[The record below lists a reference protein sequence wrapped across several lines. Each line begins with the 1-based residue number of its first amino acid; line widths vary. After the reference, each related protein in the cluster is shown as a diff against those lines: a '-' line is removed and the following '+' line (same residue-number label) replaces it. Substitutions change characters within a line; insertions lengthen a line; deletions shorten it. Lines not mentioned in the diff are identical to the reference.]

1 MPRTLQPL
9 PPQGRPHPESEQVLS
24 QGISQQLSQRNA
36 NTARALATTMRAAV
50 SSRPLLERAVARMPA
65 ASRINT
71 REPWQTRLNRRG
83 EGLALGIQNSRD
95 AWGGERGAEPHP
107 TTPSLPPLH
116 PIPHHLHHPPSL
128 PPKPRRPPVPFS
140 GPSCGPRSSFT
151 ASALL
156 YARSSHGQ
164 QPNDH
169 AAPLSHDAHP
179 AARRPG
185 PLPAYNCSPRSHAL
199 PPQQRHVSSCVPPL

>member
-95 AWGGERGAEPHP
+95 AWGGEQSHNQPPME
-107 TTPSLPPLH
+107 TTTKKANAQMSVKHTFTDQHQQLQ
-116 PIPHHLHHPPSL
+116 HL
-128 PPKPRRPPVPFS
+128 R
-140 GPSCGPRSSFT
+140 
-151 ASALL
+151 
-156 YARSSHGQ
+156 
-164 QPNDH
+164 
-169 AAPLSHDAHP
+169 
-179 AARRPG
+179 
-185 PLPAYNCSPRSHAL
+185 
-199 PPQQRHVSSCVPPL
+199 QRQR